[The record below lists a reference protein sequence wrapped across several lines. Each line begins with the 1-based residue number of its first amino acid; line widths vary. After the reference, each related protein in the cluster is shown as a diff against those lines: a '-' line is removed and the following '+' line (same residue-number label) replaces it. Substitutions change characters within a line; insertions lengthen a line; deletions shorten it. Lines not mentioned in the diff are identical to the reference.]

1 MSTASLDT
9 SIIVRILV
17 GDNPTLC
24 KKVLKLFNQDITFSI
39 SDLAI
44 SETIYVLET
53 VYHKSREE
61 ISDLLL
67 FFLARYDDV
76 VQYNRDL
83 TALTIPFYL
92 KHPKLSFND
101 CALASLA
108 ELNHAEPLFT
118 LDKKL
123 ATQHPSAKLA

>member
-9 SIIVRILV
+9 SVIVRILT

-24 KKVLKLFNQDITFSI
+24 KKILKLFSQDLAFVI

-53 VYHKSREE
+53 VYRKSREE
-61 ISDLLL
+61 IGDLLL
-67 FFLARYDDV
+67 FFFTRYDDIF
-76 VQYNRDL
+76 QYNRDL
-83 TALTIPFYL
+83 TASALPFYL
-92 KHPKLSFND
+92 SHPKLSFND
-101 CALASLA
+101 CALASLS

-123 ATQHPSAKLA
+123 ATQHASAKLV

>member
-24 KKVLKLFNQDITFSI
+24 KKALKLFNQGIIFVI
-39 SDLAI
+39 SDLAL
-44 SETIYVLET
+44 SEAIYVLET
-53 VYHKSREE
+53 VYHKTRAE

-76 VQYNRDL
+76 IQYNRDM
-83 TALTIPFYL
+83 TALAVPFYVE
-92 KHPKLSFND
+92 HPKLSFND
-101 CALASLA
+101 CVLASLA
-108 ELNHAEPLFT
+108 ELNNAEPLFT

-123 ATQHPSAKLA
+123 ASQHPSAKLA